1 VTTALVKLLLG
12 FLAKTITLAIV
23 ASVLLVLV
31 VHFSLGI
38 KSPGLIAI
46 MKVASHFWIP
56 LIAILCLG
64 LPALFLVRVMW
75 IARRQAIAMGL
86 STGQYFDKPQEQRER
101 LVSEY
106 RESKRAKC

>member
-1 VTTALVKLLLG
+1 VNTALVKLLLG

-23 ASVLLVLV
+23 ASALLVLV

-64 LPALFLVRVMW
+64 LPALFLVHVMW
-75 IARRQAIAMGL
+75 IARRQAAAMRL
-86 STGQYFDKPQEQRER
+86 SLTKYFEMPQEQREG
-101 LVSEY
+101 LVREY
-106 RESKRAKC
+106 REKGAF